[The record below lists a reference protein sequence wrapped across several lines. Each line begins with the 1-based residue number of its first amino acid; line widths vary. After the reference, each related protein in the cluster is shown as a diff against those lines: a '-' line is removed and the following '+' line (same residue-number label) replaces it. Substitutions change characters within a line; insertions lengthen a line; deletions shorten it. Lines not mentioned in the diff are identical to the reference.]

1 MRDVLALLAVG
12 IAAGIAISLATGRL
26 LGTLLFG
33 LQPRDP
39 VTMAMAA
46 GLLAA
51 VSLAASY
58 LAARRATKV
67 DPMVALRHE

>member
-1 MRDVLALLAVG
+1 MRDVLALLAGG